1 VVRVTWVKEKEM
13 EEDEN
18 ASSQKKLSSPQLNST
33 ILSSFWFRDSD
44 PTTMSL
50 T

>member
-33 ILSSFWFRDSD
+33 QLFYLLLGLEIQIQQQ
-44 PTTMSL
+44 
-50 T
+50 